1 MCVASVKIRHLRTV
15 ANMFSTHLD
24 LKYGAYN
31 DTQVE
36 CEYCQCLT
44 DWLYFCVCLIRSEI
58 SGVVEQIESSQRDL
72 SSAELQNNNTRT
84 LMNDSITPLQQNIT
98 QFINEVSNQL

>member
-15 ANMFSTHLD
+15 ANRLSTHLD
-24 LKYGAYN
+24 LKYGDYN
-31 DTQVE
+31 DSLVE
-36 CEYCQCLT
+36 CEYCQCLA

-72 SSAELQNNNTRT
+72 SSSELQNNNTRT
-84 LMNDSITPLQQNIT
+84 LINDSITPLQQNVT
-98 QFINEVSNQL
+98 ETVNEVSN